1 MELLERLAQQ
11 KNCAYISDLRFLP
24 KSDRHFPQLKEVD
37 ITAYSDWE
45 WKDAAWYILHRRCR
59 NGEQARKLLIG

>member
-1 MELLERLAQQ
+1 MELVALLAKQ
-11 KNCAYISDLRFLP
+11 KNCAYICDLRFLP

-37 ITAYSDWE
+37 ITAYSDRE
-45 WKDAAWYILHRRCR
+45 WKEAAWYILHRRCR

>member
-1 MELLERLAQQ
+1 MKLVELLAEQ
-11 KNCAYISDLRFLP
+11 KNCTYISDLKFLP

-45 WKDAAWYILHRRCR
+45 WKEAALYILHRRCR
-59 NGEQARKLLIG
+59 SSAQARRLLIG